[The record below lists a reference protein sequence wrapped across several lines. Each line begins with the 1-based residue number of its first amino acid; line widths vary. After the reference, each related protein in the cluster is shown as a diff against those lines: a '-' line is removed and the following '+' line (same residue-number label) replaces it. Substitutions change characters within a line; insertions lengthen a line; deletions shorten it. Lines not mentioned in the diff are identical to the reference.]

1 MSRSALCPRAPP
13 GVLSVFGM
21 KPPRGENYFK
31 KTLVALPMS
40 KLILFGGKG
49 GVGKTTTS
57 AATAIWAADRGF
69 KTLIVSSD
77 PAHST
82 SDSFEQEIG
91 REPTPIKGV
100 EGLYAME
107 INPEIELKEFMP
119 DFSTGLER
127 PLKLMGIDDLEVSP
141 DDLLFPGLDEALA
154 FDKLLSYVE
163 SPEFDLIIFD
173 TAPTGHTLRF
183 LSLPELLDSWLM
195 KMLKFRVQI
204 SRLKNL
210 ITGKKDTTL
219 KDMQKL
225 KKRVEHIRR
234 VLTEEGITMFNLV
247 LIPEQMAVMETRRAL
262 KKLQEYRIPVRGM
275 IVNNIFP
282 EDTDCKFCRA
292 RRKVQNKYIEQVKVL
307 GEENGIEVALLP
319 IFEEEVKGIEMLKKV
334 AGVLYDKEQLH
345 LNLSRTL
352 DIKKEGNK
360 LNISIYLPS
369 AIAGDIDL
377 RADGNILILDINGM
391 LNQISLPEN
400 IDDRPISARFEEN
413 VLHVNVDMG

>member
-1 MSRSALCPRAPP
+1 
-13 GVLSVFGM
+13 
-21 KPPRGENYFK
+21 
-31 KTLVALPMS
+31 
-40 KLILFGGKG
+40 
-49 GVGKTTTS
+49 
-57 AATAIWAADRGF
+57 
-69 KTLIVSSD
+69 
-77 PAHST
+77 
-82 SDSFEQEIG
+82 
-91 REPTPIKGV
+91 
-100 EGLYAME
+100 ME
-107 INPEIELKEFMP
+107 INPEIELREFMP

-219 KDMQKL
+219 EDMQKL

-334 AGVLYDKEQLH
+334 GGVLYDKEQLH

-352 DIKKEGNK
+352 DIKKEDNK

-413 VLHVNVDMG
+413 VLHVTVDNGKKE